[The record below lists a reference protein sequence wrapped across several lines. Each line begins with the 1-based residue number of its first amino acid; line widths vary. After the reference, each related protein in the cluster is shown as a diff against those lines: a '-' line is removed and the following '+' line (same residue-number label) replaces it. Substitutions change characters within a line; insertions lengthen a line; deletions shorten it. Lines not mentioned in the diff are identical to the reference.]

1 MKPQAHAFHD
11 ESDALF
17 LDAEEVEQASEDDL
31 WFLPGPM
38 EEEPDYLPPGPRAE
52 PREAEALEDW
62 RKAEAVHAAR
72 LARVAGRIGALDDR
86 LKRGPEGWRHRLALI
101 EAADLSWFVGDR
113 IGPDRLALWISMRLS
128 GVQDDTAALARVGWA
143 VRRLTGGPGPEVD
156 LSAFLDRR
164 DPENLGIEA
173 EPFAVRAGG
182 WLDLMAQAADLHP
195 ITRACVGFHLWSLA
209 GLGQQGDRMEAAV
222 TAARVAASEGKGA
235 IFAPLTTGGA
245 GGLRA
250 GGLPAERLE
259 RWLEGMET
267 ACLTAMRHLDDIEA
281 WSARAETMMAPL
293 SGKTPPALRAVLTEW
308 PVVSAPMAETLT
320 GASRAAVQ
328 RNLAWMEERDLIREV
343 TGQGRYRMWRA
354 TNNLA
359 L

>member
-1 MKPQAHAFHD
+1 M
-11 ESDALF
+11 
-17 LDAEEVEQASEDDL
+17 

-52 PREAEALEDW
+52 LRETAVLDDW
-62 RKAEAVHAAR
+62 RKAEAGNAAR

-86 LKRGPEGWRHRLALI
+86 LRRGPKGWRHRLALM

-113 IGPDRLALWISMRLS
+113 IGPDRLALWKSMRLS

-164 DPENLGIEA
+164 DPENLGVEA
-173 EPFAVRAGG
+173 EPFADRAGG

-195 ITRACVGFHLWSLA
+195 ITRACMGFHLWSLA
-209 GLGQQGDRMEAAV
+209 GLGQHGDRMEAAV
-222 TAARVAASEGKGA
+222 TAARIVASEGKGA
-235 IFAPLTTGGA
+235 LFAPLAMGGA
-245 GGLRA
+245 GGLRS
-250 GGLPAERLE
+250 GGPPADRLS
-259 RWLEGMET
+259 RWLDGMET

-281 WSARAETMMAPL
+281 WSARAEAEMSPL
-293 SGKTPPALRAVLTEW
+293 SGRTPPALCAVLTEW
-308 PVVSAPMAETLT
+308 PLVSAPMAEALI

-328 RNLAWMEERDLIREV
+328 RNLAWMEARGLIHEM
-343 TGQGRYRMWRA
+343 TGQGRYRMWRVA
-354 TNNLA
+354 T
-359 L
+359 